1 MHCDYVIQDASSG
14 WCCFKQFHRTD
25 GANRAQ
31 YYDLHYLEPQKPGE
45 EKMRTRMPM
54 EVVVH
59 YRQFDNIDHEV
70 FRELLDV
77 KWQRFGKRAAIID
90 FCIDLIYILLWTA
103 LAVIKPDGRG
113 CYYFPGDVWRV
124 ILWALAISYTVFL
137 IIQELME
144 YFVSKSEFNEW
155 KEWKRSIISDDM
167 KYCHPK
173 WPHEKIWLDREL
185 EETNNV
191 KASYFHDYW
200 NIFDWCVYIL
210 LVFCVIFHLID
221 IGVVSDELC
230 WPEDDV
236 NATADG
242 DLSAKINSGIRIS
255 EDQGDE
261 DLESVASMIH
271 IRLFAITIIFVW
283 IRLLKPTR
291 AFMTLG
297 PFIVM
302 CYKILGD
309 VARFSFLYMVFYIP
323 YTSAFWMMFGGD
335 VEEFETVSET
345 LFSLF
350 RLTLVDEYNY
360 DGLKEENPVM
370 CDILVGTYLAISAI
384 VLLNLFIAMLSETFV
399 RVHDNAHSN
408 ALMERAA
415 IVLGLED
422 NLSDKKKEEYYKF
435 IHGECSPRKKYYDD
449 DMVTVGEDDDV
460 RKITFHIKDQMT
472 TLIETINNQAD
483 GNASSRAPGDMTARE
498 ASQAHEIRQIHLEL
512 NQIKMHQMESLDKT
526 QKNMEIILNVLNE
539 IASQSR
545 GSPVLGNPRAAL
557 TAIHDEYGD
566 DDPDRSRQDRHH
578 PKRGRHKDEFQ
589 SFGSDRDGK

>member
-1 MHCDYVIQDASSG
+1 MYENGAKGGQLDDFETPDDSDESLATKDMMVYFKDLATSIDENDTIDLYYLEKLLHRGADINAGDKYGQTVFHEVARCWHTDVAKFMIENGAKVNQGDNRDRRPLHVAAAVNYPEMVSFLLDSGAEIEAVADGNGFTAITCAAANDACDALTVLYQRGADIHQKDPKGRTPLMVAALGDRSETCKLLLSLGAKADLIDHNGEPCIVTMLSKMPAVAG
-14 WCCFKQFHRTD
+14 AALNQFHRVD

-155 KEWKRSIISDDM
+155 KEWKRSIIADDM

-255 EDQGDE
+255 EDEGDE

-297 PFIVM
+297 NTEI
-302 CYKILGD
+302 
-309 VARFSFLYMVFYIP
+309 
-323 YTSAFWMMFGGD
+323 
-335 VEEFETVSET
+335 
-345 LFSLF
+345 
-350 RLTLVDEYNY
+350 
-360 DGLKEENPVM
+360 
-370 CDILVGTYLAISAI
+370 
-384 VLLNLFIAMLSETFV
+384 
-399 RVHDNAHSN
+399 
-408 ALMERAA
+408 AA
-415 IVLGLED
+415 I
-422 NLSDKKKEEYYKF
+422 
-435 IHGECSPRKKYYDD
+435 
-449 DMVTVGEDDDV
+449 
-460 RKITFHIKDQMT
+460 
-472 TLIETINNQAD
+472 
-483 GNASSRAPGDMTARE
+483 
-498 ASQAHEIRQIHLEL
+498 
-512 NQIKMHQMESLDKT
+512 
-526 QKNMEIILNVLNE
+526 
-539 IASQSR
+539 
-545 GSPVLGNPRAAL
+545 
-557 TAIHDEYGD
+557 
-566 DDPDRSRQDRHH
+566 
-578 PKRGRHKDEFQ
+578 
-589 SFGSDRDGK
+589 